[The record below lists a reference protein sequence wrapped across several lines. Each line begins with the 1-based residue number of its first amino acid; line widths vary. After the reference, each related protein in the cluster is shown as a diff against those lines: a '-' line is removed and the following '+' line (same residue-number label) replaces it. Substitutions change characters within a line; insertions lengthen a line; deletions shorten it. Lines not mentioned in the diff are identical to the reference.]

1 MLRKVECKFCDF
13 LAGCCSSRPRSSRPR
28 SSESR
33 RSSHTQCQMKG
44 PSPVRSACRSASVEQ
59 GDWTNG
65 YCKFERQC
73 NGNLARVLLDR
84 ACVLQGQF
92 RVRRVSRQSPAPS
105 HKTTAHVRHPTGL
118 LQGRLRWTAVRH
130 VPQPARSPPTIS
142 LESPPLPFPSF
153 PLLRFIRLF
162 LVQRVHCAL
171 KLHVEITSLF
181 LLLSVMGSPA
191 QS

>member
-105 HKTTAHVRHPTGL
+105 HKTGPRTTPNWLAARALTVDSS
-118 LQGRLRWTAVRH
+118 
-130 VPQPARSPPTIS
+130 PARASAS
-142 LESPPLPFPSF
+142 SESSHDLAGVAAVALPFLS
-153 PLLRFIRLF
+153 L
-162 LVQRVHCAL
+162 
-171 KLHVEITSLF
+171 TSLHSLVSSSEF
-181 LLLSVMGSPA
+181 TARLNYTWR
-191 QS
+191 

>member
-105 HKTTAHVRHPTGL
+105 HKTRPTYDTQLACCKGAYGGQQSGTCL
-118 LQGRLRWTAVRH
+118 SQLGVLPRSRWSRRRC
-130 VPQPARSPPTIS
+130 PS
-142 LESPPLPFPSF
+142 LPFPYFASF
-153 PLLRFIRLF
+153 ACFLSSEFTARLNYTW
-162 LVQRVHCAL
+162 R
-171 KLHVEITSLF
+171 
-181 LLLSVMGSPA
+181 
-191 QS
+191 

>member
-92 RVRRVSRQSPAPS
+92 RVRRVSRQSPNWLAARALTVDS
-105 HKTTAHVRHPTGL
+105 S
-118 LQGRLRWTAVRH
+118 
-130 VPQPARSPPTIS
+130 PARASAS
-142 LESPPLPFPSF
+142 SESSHDLAGVAAVALPFLS
-153 PLLRFIRLF
+153 L
-162 LVQRVHCAL
+162 
-171 KLHVEITSLF
+171 TSLHSLVSSSEF
-181 LLLSVMGSPA
+181 TARLNYTWR
-191 QS
+191 